1 MQSTES
7 ISSQP
12 SQDSLSSDNNFM
24 FSDYETD
31 VFLLEDRDKPH
42 GIHLTQSGLSNRNV
56 HSMNREQEH
65 PGSQWACDG
74 FIVSSDPERSQEN
87 NLARS
92 TSSSISSYLSLSSPS
107 STVLGWSSSKSERGK
122 NGGTEGDLL
131 FARKCLE
138 LQGYVRP
145 LLELLNG
152 LKKGRFDKGLSSFQ
166 QSVAVDRIQ
175 RIVGVLQKPHIGEK
189 YLPTLLQIEVM
200 LKLWFPQ
207 VTVQVSVTPN
217 PADVSP
223 QNIFTH
229 GSSNITP
236 PHKHKDQLHIPV
248 KVRDT
253 HETHSILSCVHHF
266 ILCDFCIDALF
277 YSLMALAE
285 AKIELVRHRFTLLF
299 TSHGV

>member
-131 FARKCLE
+131 FARK
-138 LQGYVRP
+138 VRILLPILNP
-145 LLELLNG
+145 LHMVLTSV
-152 LKKGRFDKGLSSFQ
+152 SSGPIKC
-166 QSVAVDRIQ
+166 S
-175 RIVGVLQKPHIGEK
+175 
-189 YLPTLLQIEVM
+189 
-200 LKLWFPQ
+200 
-207 VTVQVSVTPN
+207 
-217 PADVSP
+217 
-223 QNIFTH
+223 
-229 GSSNITP
+229 
-236 PHKHKDQLHIPV
+236 
-248 KVRDT
+248 
-253 HETHSILSCVHHF
+253 
-266 ILCDFCIDALF
+266 
-277 YSLMALAE
+277 
-285 AKIELVRHRFTLLF
+285 
-299 TSHGV
+299 